1 MSHLQDGSALA
12 PTSAEERATDLDD
25 RRCDIEVGEPTAVE
39 ASASA
44 SGEASPC
51 AEGSSP
57 APVGQPGSSSDIL
70 VASTDNE
77 KGAKAKSIV
86 DEIGAL
92 KQKQKEARDLKKQ
105 ISKDLRNAEK
115 RRQRLKK
122 RARQLTDADL
132 VAVMTLRARE
142 KEVNA
147 AGAAGLNSFQD
158 TEETETG
165 SATSP
170 STAAS
175 GDGRASQSP
184 LQASKRHRSA

>member
-1 MSHLQDGSALA
+1 MSHLQDGPALA
-12 PTSAEERATDLDD
+12 PTSAEERDADLDD
-25 RRCDIEVGEPTAVE
+25 RRCEVEVGEPAAAE
-39 ASASA
+39 ASATA
-44 SGEASPC
+44 SGEATPC
-51 AEGSSP
+51 AERASP
-57 APVGQPGSSSDIL
+57 APVEQPGSSSGL
-70 VASTDNE
+70 VVGSTDNE

-132 VAVMTLRARE
+132 VAVMTLRARG

-147 AGAAGLNSFQD
+147 AGAAGVNSSQD
-158 TEETETG
+158 AEETETG

-170 STAAS
+170 STAAT
-175 GDGRASQSP
+175 GDGGASQSP

>member
-1 MSHLQDGSALA
+1 MSHLQDGPALA
-12 PTSAEERATDLDD
+12 PTSAEERDADLDD
-25 RRCDIEVGEPTAVE
+25 RRCEVEVGEPAAAE
-39 ASASA
+39 ASATA
-44 SGEASPC
+44 SGEATPC
-51 AEGSSP
+51 AEGASP
-57 APVGQPGSSSDIL
+57 APVGQPGSSSDLL

-122 RARQLTDADL
+122 RARQLTDSDL

-142 KEVNA
+142 KEVSA
-147 AGAAGLNSFQD
+147 AGAAGLQNSQD
-158 TEETETG
+158 QEETETG

>member
-1 MSHLQDGSALA
+1 MSHLLDGSALA
-12 PTSAEERATDLDD
+12 PSSAEERATDLDD
-25 RRCDIEVGEPTAVE
+25 RRCDIEVGEPTAAE

-77 KGAKAKSIV
+77 KGAAGKSIV

-147 AGAAGLNSFQD
+147 AGAAGVNSSQD
-158 TEETETG
+158 AEETETG

-170 STAAS
+170 STAAT
-175 GDGRASQSP
+175 GEGGASQSP